1 MKRGQRNVLSEPHHF
16 LPGTISEPPQPFKI
30 GSALKGQSG
39 GGNPKQKLAAG
50 AEHLLPGALGH
61 FLPPRPPGR
70 WTGGER
76 LPEKDR
82 GGKLLPLQQDAGGG
96 RASPGGRG
104 AGEGAWAPAPSGAG
118 DQRIPGAGR
127 GARGAG
133 RGVAAHGP
141 RREPPRPS
149 LAEPQCG
156 GRVRGVAGRGDRP
169 EPPLLLGCT
178 RKEDPLAEGG
188 QSRGAAG
195 RRSE

>member
-1 MKRGQRNVLSEPHHF
+1 MKRGQRNVLGEPHHF

-61 FLPPRPPGR
+61 FFPPRPPGR
-70 WTGGER
+70 WTGG
-76 LPEKDR
+76 K
-82 GGKLLPLQQDAGGG
+82 G
-96 RASPGGRG
+96 SPRKTEAESLCRCSKTLEAAEHLREVGE

-149 LAEPQCG
+149 LAEPQRG
-156 GRVRGVAGRGDRP
+156 GRVRGVAGRGERP